1 MVPALTDEE
10 VLRFVRDG
18 FLLKRQLLDPALCA
32 RCRDRMW
39 EVNEVPRLDR
49 GDPNTWVG
57 RFSEEEAHADPGKYR
72 SGFSWRSR
80 AIGTEDLFLDLL
92 PRNPRVLEIAEE
104 LLGAEAEFLLEQD
117 RETFASYIGCLNWT
131 VTMCRLD
138 IAQAVTALSQFLV
151 APRVGHAR
159 RVMRIMSY
167 LKKYS
172 DQGSTWTGATT
183 SSQKGPWPWTR
194 RPGTT

>member
-1 MVPALTDEE
+1 MNGLGQSFDLPSFPDREGNEGRTPSLHDDHAE
-10 VLRFVRDG
+10 V
-18 FLLKRQLLDPALCA
+18 
-32 RCRDRMW
+32 
-39 EVNEVPRLDR
+39 
-49 GDPNTWVG
+49 
-57 RFSEEEAHADPGKYR
+57 
-72 SGFSWRSR
+72 
-80 AIGTEDLFLDLL
+80 
-92 PRNPRVLEIAEE
+92 